1 MKQMQA
7 ALFTKLFGSRGV
19 DEVARVCTD
28 LGFDAV
34 DLLVRRGCT
43 VDPDDADGLS
53 DAVKVLADHGLTVPM
68 VTTDI
73 TDPGRFPT
81 RRILQACA
89 RSGVGLVRL
98 GYWNYDGS
106 VAYDEVFD
114 RARRELAELD
124 ALAGEFGV
132 GLAIQLHG
140 GTIHASG
147 GTTRALLAGHDRARI
162 SAYPDPGNQAVQD
175 GREDWRLTFDL
186 LGPWLSCVGVKNGAW
201 FPGRLTEHGQ
211 RAWVSDWAGIADGMV
226 PWDDIIA
233 HLSATG
239 FDGILSFHSHYEVPY
254 EQVLDQART
263 DLRYVRRL
271 LSGASA

>member
-1 MKQMQA
+1 MQA

-19 DEVARVCTD
+19 DEVARACAD

-43 VDPDDADGLS
+43 VDPDAIDGLS
-53 DAVKVLADHGLTVPM
+53 DAVKVFGDHGLGVPM

-73 TDPGRFPT
+73 TDPAQFPT
-81 RRILQACA
+81 RKIFGTCA
-89 RSGVGLVRL
+89 RSGIRLIRL
-98 GYWNYDGS
+98 GYWNYTGS
-106 VAYDEVFD
+106 TAYDEIFT
-114 RARRELAELD
+114 RARRDLDELD
-124 ALAGEFGV
+124 GLAGEYGLT
-132 GLAIQLHG
+132 LAIQLHG

-147 GTTRALLAGHDRARI
+147 ATTRPLLTDHDPARI

-186 LGPWLSCVGVKNGAW
+186 LRDWLSCVGVKNGAW
-201 FPGRLTEHGQ
+201 FPAHLTERGQ
-211 RAWVSDWAGIADGMV
+211 RAWASDWAGIPDGMV
-226 PWDDIIA
+226 PWDDIVA

-254 EQVLDQART
+254 EQVLDQTRT

-271 LSGASA
+271 LAGESA